1 MVNAIYMFRK
11 LILFLTS
18 LVFLAS
24 CSKKSGGED
33 TSPPLITIV
42 SPLNNQ
48 VFTAGQTIQITVNA
62 SDNDKVTELH
72 IQVINKTNGN
82 LLRLIHSFLGQA
94 NGTAEDSFIAEAG
107 VTYIIEVLAQDP
119 AQNLTTSKVEVSGN

>member
-1 MVNAIYMFRK
+1 MFRK
-11 LILFLTS
+11 LILFLTT
-18 LVFLAS
+18 LVFLAT
-24 CSKKSGGED
+24 CSKKSGDSED
-33 TSPPLITIV
+33 TSPPVITIV

-94 NGTAEDSFIAEAG
+94 NGTAQDSFIAEAG
-107 VTYIIEVLAQDP
+107 VTYIIEVLGQDP
-119 AQNLTTSKVEVSGN
+119 AQNLTTSRVEVSGN

>member
-1 MVNAIYMFRK
+1 VRPSKN
-11 LILFLTS
+11 LSLVVFLTS
-18 LVFLAS
+18 LVFLTS
-24 CSKKSGGED
+24 CSKKSGDSED
-33 TSPPLITIV
+33 TSPPIITIV

-82 LLRLIHSFLGQA
+82 LLRLIHSILGQA
-94 NGTAEDSFIAEAG
+94 NGTAQDSFIAEAG

-119 AQNLTTSKVEVSGN
+119 AQNLTTSQVEVSGN

>member
-1 MVNAIYMFRK
+1 MRHSKHLSLV
-11 LILFLTS
+11 LFFTS

-24 CSKKSGGED
+24 CSKKSGDSED
-33 TSPPLITIV
+33 TTPPVVTIV

-82 LLRLIHSFLGQA
+82 LLRLIHSVVGQA
-94 NGTAEDSFIAEAG
+94 NGTAQDSFIAQAG
-107 VTYIIEVLAQDP
+107 VNYIIEVLAQDP
-119 AQNLTTSKVEVSGN
+119 AQNLTTSQVEVSGN